1 MLDTLTTLTQ
11 PWADYYA
18 ASSWLPTAIIAL
30 HVLALFVGG
39 GIALG
44 ADRRVLQSTPGH
56 RDAYLA
62 TAADLKA
69 THGIVIGALVLTNL
83 SGLAL
88 FTSDVGTFWGS
99 RVFWAKMATLVVLIL
114 NGVRM
119 RATEARL
126 LPNAGSAVE
135 TGSAGAE
142 LTGAELAGPYATL
155 RTHAWV
161 SVLGW
166 CLIVV
171 LGVVVANI

>member
-1 MLDTLTTLTQ
+1 MLETLTTLTQ

-18 ASSWLPTAIIAL
+18 ESAWLPTAIIAI

-44 ADRRVLQSTPGH
+44 ADRRVIQSTPGH
-56 RDAYLA
+56 GEAYLA
-62 TAADLKA
+62 AAADLNA
-69 THGIVIGALVLTNL
+69 THSIVIGALVLTNL

-99 RVFWAKMATLVVLIL
+99 RVFWAKMATLVVLVL

-119 RATEARL
+119 RSTEARL
-126 LPNAGSAVE
+126 LANARNTVEMAV
-135 TGSAGAE
+135 AGPE
-142 LTGAELAGPYATL
+142 LTGPYETL

-166 CLIVV
+166 CVIVV

>member
-1 MLDTLTTLTQ
+1 MLETLTTLTQ

-56 RDAYLA
+56 REAYLA
-62 TAADLKA
+62 AAADLST

-119 RATEARL
+119 RSTEARL
-126 LPNAGSAVE
+126 LATASTTVEMAVAGP
-135 TGSAGAE
+135 E
-142 LTGAELAGPYATL
+142 LTGPYATL

-161 SVLGW
+161 SVLAW
-166 CLIVV
+166 CVIVV

>member
-1 MLDTLTTLTQ
+1 MLDTLTSLTQ

-18 ASSWLPTAIIAL
+18 ESAWLPTALIAL
-30 HVLALFVGG
+30 HVLALFIGG

-44 ADRRVLQSTPGH
+44 ADRRLLQAAPGH

-119 RATEARL
+119 RSTEARL
-126 LPNAGSAVE
+126 LGNAGSAD
-135 TGSAGAE
+135 ADIA
-142 LTGAELAGPYATL
+142 GAELAGPYATL
-155 RTHAWV
+155 RTHARV

>member
-18 ASSWLPTAIIAL
+18 ESAWLPTALIAL

-44 ADRRVLQSTPGH
+44 ADRRLLQATAGH

-119 RATEARL
+119 RSTEAQL
-126 LPNAGSAVE
+126 LANAGSA
-135 TGSAGAE
+135 
-142 LTGAELAGPYATL
+142 GAELAGPYATL

-161 SVLGW
+161 SVSAW

>member
-1 MLDTLTTLTQ
+1 MLETLTTLTQ

-18 ASSWLPTAIIAL
+18 ESAWLPTALIAL

-56 RDAYLA
+56 REAYLA
-62 TAADLKA
+62 AAADLST

-142 LTGAELAGPYATL
+142 LTGAELAGPSATL

>member
-1 MLDTLTTLTQ
+1 MLDTITTLTQ

-18 ASSWLPTAIIAL
+18 ESAWLPTALIAL

-44 ADRRVLQSTPGH
+44 ADRRVLQTTPGH

-119 RATEARL
+119 RSTEAQL
-126 LPNAGSAVE
+126 LANAGSA
-135 TGSAGAE
+135 
-142 LTGAELAGPYATL
+142 GAELAGPYATL

>member
-1 MLDTLTTLTQ
+1 MLETLTTLTQ

-18 ASSWLPTAIIAL
+18 ESAWLPTAVIAM

-44 ADRRVLQSTPGH
+44 ADRRVIQSTPG
-56 RDAYLA
+56 RSEAYLA
-62 TAADLKA
+62 AAADLSA
-69 THGIVIGALVLTNL
+69 THSIVIGALVLTNL

-119 RATEARL
+119 RSTEARL
-126 LPNAGSAVE
+126 LANARNTVEMAV
-135 TGSAGAE
+135 AGPE
-142 LTGAELAGPYATL
+142 LTGPYETL

-166 CLIVV
+166 CVMVV